1 LTRQLKNDKII
12 AAKAKNIKEPLLCGN
27 LIMKILHD
35 VHNHSLLSSCC
46 YDPVATVENF
56 VNKAREL
63 GHKVFGI
70 SNHLWD
76 EKVPGASGWYQK
88 QMINY
93 GLEARNSVPKD
104 TGDVKVLIGT
114 ESEYLG
120 ATDTLGILAE
130 TGARFDYVLIPHTH
144 THMKNF
150 VINEM
155 PEVKEYRGL
164 LREKVA
170 AAFPDLSEPLVK
182 KMVNSLSNN
191 DVEALCGVSLEAV
204 MKYHADFMVTSF
216 HQLMNNPEFIKLAK
230 TVPTSVAHPFHPCG
244 FGSETRCAIMNSV
257 SDEDY
262 LSCFEEAKKLGVY
275 IEVNTGAINQKADNY
290 ANEAGIRMLKLAKQ
304 AGCKFTFGTD
314 SHSLAGLDNIR
325 QGDVISEV
333 CGITESDLADYVK

>member
-1 LTRQLKNDKII
+1 
-12 AAKAKNIKEPLLCGN
+12 
-27 LIMKILHD
+27 MKILHD

-46 YDPVATVENF
+46 YDPVATVDNF

-76 EKVPGASGWYQK
+76 EKVPGASSWYKK

-155 PEVKEYRGL
+155 PEVKEYRAFLQGKFG
-164 LREKVA
+164 E
-170 AAFPDLSEPLVK
+170 AFPELSEQLVK
-182 KMVNSLSNN
+182 KMVNALGNN
-191 DVEALCGVSLEAV
+191 DIEVLCGVSQDAI
-204 MKYHADFMVTSF
+204 MKYHADFMVMSF

-244 FGSETRCAIMNSV
+244 FGGDVRCAIQNMV

-262 LSCFEEAKKLGVY
+262 LACFAEAKNLGVY
-275 IEVNTGAINQKADNY
+275 IEVNTGAITMRDDNY
-290 ANEAGIRMLKLAKQ
+290 AKDGAIRMLKLAKQ

-314 SHSLAGLDNIR
+314 SHSLAGLDAIR
-325 QGDVISEV
+325 RGDDISDV
-333 CGITESDLADYVK
+333 CGITEDDLADYVK